1 MGLNGFYIRFSLQRM
16 EGTVSEDFP
25 YETIMEGTTAEEVAE
40 YINWCDSWQKEQ
52 ADILSEKF
60 DTSKL
65 HGKKI
70 VFVGDSITADRLGYR
85 GIVTKAADMVSS
97 NLAISGA
104 ISTDMFRYL
113 PDRLQ
118 YFKPEIVS
126 VMIGTND
133 SLIVAGERNLVRK
146 EEYRDN
152 IAEIIKLSKQ
162 SGATVI
168 ISTIPP
174 TDESRF
180 PAGNSSNNNANI
192 EEYCEIVREEAEKY
206 GAILNDFS
214 KEAKSKDL
222 GQLMLYDGIHLDK
235 SGQVFFAECWLK
247 TVLEAI

>member
-1 MGLNGFYIRFSLQRM
+1 M
-16 EGTVSEDFP
+16 EGTVSENFP
-25 YETIMEGTTAEEVAE
+25 YETIMDGATAEEVAE
-40 YINWCDSWQKEQ
+40 FINWCDNWQKEQ
-52 ADILSEKF
+52 ADILSAKF

-70 VFVGDSITADRLGYR
+70 LFVGDSITADRLGYR
-85 GIVTKAADMVSS
+85 GIVTKAACMEAR
-97 NLAISGA
+97 NAAISGA

-113 PDRLQ
+113 PDKLQ
-118 YFKPEIVS
+118 NFKPDIVS

-133 SLIVAGERNLVRK
+133 SLIIAGERNLVRK

-152 IAEIIKLSKQ
+152 IANILKLSKQ

-174 TDESRF
+174 TDEKRF

-192 EEYCEIVREEAEKY
+192 DEYCEIVREEAQKY
-206 GAILNDFS
+206 GVILNDFS
-214 KEAKSKDL
+214 KAAKSKDL
-222 GQLMLYDGIHLDK
+222 EQLLIYDGIHLDK
-235 SGQVFFAECWLK
+235 SGQAFFAECWLK